1 MTYTVKNGTWCKDNN
16 KEYYSTTKAGL
27 KAALVA
33 GEITSGTKVV
43 IHEPKY
49 HAGQLIQSLNPNCPE
64 GCFVPHGQAFDTN
77 IYEELAKVFPSGVL
91 PDMRECVMVCAGEN
105 AHITTHEHDVYS
117 AGEFKD
123 DCAAVGSHSHT
134 ITIHDP
140 GHGHTVTDPGHGHTV
155 TDPGHGHTVTD
166 PGHGHTVTDPGHDHT
181 VTDPG
186 HGHTVT
192 DPGHDHGRGSQNITG
207 YLINDSNATTG
218 GAFTSGEDSG
228 GQVVSGTGGGKVV
241 YFNAANTWDGRSE
254 KVTTGVSVKDNTTG
268 VSVKDNTTGVSVDND
283 VTGVSVKDNT
293 TGVSVDN
300 NVTGVSVKD
309 NTTGITAECS
319 TAGTSGA
326 NVTRTKQFGVYYYIA
341 F

>member
-1 MTYTVKNGTWCKDNN
+1 MTYTVKNGTWCKDND

-33 GEITSGTKVV
+33 GEITAGTKVV

-105 AHITTHEHDVYS
+105 EHITTHEHDVYS

-134 ITIHDP
+134 ITINDP
-140 GHGHTVTDPGHGHTV
+140 GHNHGVTDPGHGHTV

-166 PGHGHTVTDPGHDHT
+166 PGHGHAVI
-181 VTDPG
+181 
-186 HGHTVT
+186 
-192 DPGHDHGRGSQNITG
+192 DPGHDHGRGTQNIIG
-207 YLINDSNATTG
+207 SLAINGLAAPYLS
-218 GAFTSGEDSG
+218 GAFTIDDPVDTSTTQGS
-228 GQVVSGTGGGKVV
+228 VRYHFVN
-241 YFNAANTWDGRSE
+241 FNASDGWTGRSE
-254 KVTTGVSVKDNTTG
+254 NVTTNVSVIYSTTGVSVKD
-268 VSVKDNTTGVSVDND
+268 S
-283 VTGVSVKDNT
+283 T

-300 NVTGVSVKD
+300 NTTGVSVKG